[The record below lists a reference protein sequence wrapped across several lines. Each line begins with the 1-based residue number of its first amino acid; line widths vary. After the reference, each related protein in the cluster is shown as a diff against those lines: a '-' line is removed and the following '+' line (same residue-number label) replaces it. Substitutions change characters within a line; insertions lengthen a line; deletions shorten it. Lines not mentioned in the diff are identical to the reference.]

1 MRKKTE
7 IGKKNQIRLFLLA
20 EVLLGVGL
28 FGRFYEAWV
37 NRMDSTVLAFS
48 YKYGFISRGLVGT
61 FYQWLDE
68 ILPADL
74 MNQEAVV
81 TYTLCVTLIFYVLM
95 LGFFGLCL
103 YRADTSVGSLMCVIV
118 FFTVFAVPI
127 SSAHFNF
134 GRPDIYCLILS
145 TAAAILLIVKRAEWL
160 VVPLAALGVMIHQ
173 GNVFMYLNIILMLLL
188 YRVLST
194 VGRERKKY
202 VFLLSAAF
210 LAASALFLYFEFFS
224 HVNGEE
230 FYPEIVN
237 TAQKLTK
244 DGKIHQDLVDKEILG
259 IDLTDRE
266 EEDHRAN
273 FVQLGVFLLLM
284 LPYILILIRF
294 FRRLIKNA
302 KTKTDQWKYVFAALG
317 AGTIL
322 PDLLL
327 KIDYGRWMF
336 AVISYYCIVILAM
349 SAMGDEG
356 VFKALTPEGERTPAC
371 KAAVAVLLVYPLL
384 LQPLEDVNIN
394 YITEAAADYI
404 NDALGL
410 GWW

>member
-1 MRKKTE
+1 MDEIMRKKTE

-194 VGRERKKY
+194 VGGR
-202 VFLLSAAF
+202 
-210 LAASALFLYFEFFS
+210 
-224 HVNGEE
+224 
-230 FYPEIVN
+230 
-237 TAQKLTK
+237 
-244 DGKIHQDLVDKEILG
+244 GKNMYSCCRQPSWQRL
-259 IDLTDRE
+259 RC
-266 EEDHRAN
+266 
-273 FVQLGVFLLLM
+273 F
-284 LPYILILIRF
+284 YILNF
-294 FRRLIKNA
+294 FL
-302 KTKTDQWKYVFAALG
+302 
-317 AGTIL
+317 
-322 PDLLL
+322 
-327 KIDYGRWMF
+327 M
-336 AVISYYCIVILAM
+336 
-349 SAMGDEG
+349 
-356 VFKALTPEGERTPAC
+356 
-371 KAAVAVLLVYPLL
+371 
-384 LQPLEDVNIN
+384 
-394 YITEAAADYI
+394 
-404 NDALGL
+404 
-410 GWW
+410 

>member
-371 KAAVAVLLVYPLL
+371 KVAVAVLLVYPLL